1 MVFSHFQ
8 RNVIR
13 SRLFGLAS
21 QEKQTSLAP
30 WWESSDDP
38 LGAGRGAGPMHSKW
52 IQKIAEKWK
61 IVTYIYNIG
70 IIMVYDRVI
79 YG

>member
-21 QEKQTSLAP
+21 QEKQTSLA
-30 WWESSDDP
+30 SLVGKLRRS
-38 LGAGRGAGPMHSKW
+38 LGAGRGAGPMHRKW